1 MNIQTERLAD
11 HTARVMVELDS
22 ERLDQAKQ
30 KAAQRISRQ
39 VNVPGF
45 RKGKAPYRIL
55 VNFVGEQAILDDAV
69 ELLSND
75 VYKEVLVESQLDPY
89 GPGALENF
97 QADPTPT
104 LTFVVPLQPEVEL
117 GEYRAIRFG
126 YEKPSID
133 DDAVNGAMKSL
144 QEQQAV
150 VEESHKPVALGNRV
164 TVDIHSAFVN
174 PEEDEAAKESADE
187 VSKEDAKAEVT
198 EDSTN
203 EAPAEAEAKDA
214 LTWQEDTHQHDHDHE
229 HEHDETVF
237 LHEHDTPVIVDTD
250 HELMPGFAD
259 ALVGANVG
267 DRRTFE
273 LVAPDTDEFKD
284 IAGKTVKFD
293 VVVKKIETM
302 TLPSLNDDLAARLTA
317 EEEKQLSL
325 LELRMR
331 VRENLE
337 TASQERYDTDYSSRV
352 LNAMVEGAKIAFP
365 EAMVVDEVE
374 QFLQQMDQS
383 LRQQGLTLND
393 YMKIYQKTIEDLFN
407 EYRETGEQRLRRSL
421 VMRQLILDEGIS
433 VTEDEVNAEIDRIVG
448 RFDDNRQTSV
458 RKLFGD
464 QAMRENV
471 LNDLLRA
478 RTQERLVAIAKGEAP
493 EITKTGD
500 NEVSE
505 EEQEEGESA

>member
-1 MNIQTERLAD
+1 MRANRFGRDKVLNIQTERLAD
-11 HTARVMVELDS
+11 HTARVMVELDA

-30 KAAQRISRQ
+30 KAAQRISKQ

-69 ELLSND
+69 EHLSND
-75 VYKEVLVESQLDPY
+75 IYKEVLVESKLDPY

-97 QADPTPT
+97 KADPTPT
-104 LTFVVPLQPEVEL
+104 LTFVVPLQPEIDL
-117 GEYRAIRFG
+117 DDYRSIRLD
-126 YEKPSID
+126 YEKPSVD
-133 DDAVNGAMKSL
+133 DAAVNGAMKSL

-150 VEESHKPVALGNRV
+150 IEESHQPVALGNRV

-174 PEEDEAAKESADE
+174 KEETETDNKETS
-187 VSKEDAKAEVT
+187 
-198 EDSTN
+198 
-203 EAPAEAEAKDA
+203 EAPAEEESKEAS
-214 LTWQEDTHQHDHDHE
+214 TWQTDTHE
-229 HEHDETVF
+229 HEHGHDENVF
-237 LHEHDTPVIVDTD
+237 LHEHDTPVIVDAD
-250 HELMPGFAD
+250 HELMPGFSE
-259 ALVGANVG
+259 ALVGANVD

-273 LVAPDTDEFKD
+273 LVAPDDEEYTD

-302 TLPSLNDDLAARLTA
+302 TLPTLNDDLAARLTK
-317 EEEKQLSL
+317 EEAKPLTL

-337 TASQERYDTDYSSRV
+337 TVSQERNDTEYSNRV
-352 LNAMVEGAKIAFP
+352 LNAMVEGATIAFP
-365 EAMVVDEVE
+365 EAMVMNEVE

-393 YMKIYQKTIEDLFN
+393 YMKIYQKTIEDLYS

-421 VMRQLILDEGIS
+421 VMRQLILDEHIM
-433 VTEDEVNAEIDRIVG
+433 VTDDEVNAEIDRIVG

-458 RKLFGD
+458 RKLFSD
-464 QAMRENV
+464 RAMRENV

-478 RTQERLVAIAKGEAP
+478 RVQERMVAIAKGEAP
-493 EITKTGD
+493 EIPKTDD
-500 NEVSE
+500 NEISE
-505 EEQEEGESA
+505 EAQEEGESA

>member
-11 HTARVMVELDS
+11 HTARVMVELDA

-30 KAAQRISRQ
+30 KAAQRISKQ

-45 RKGKAPYRIL
+45 RKGKAPYRII

-75 VYKEVLVESQLDPY
+75 IYKEVLVESQLAPY
-89 GPGALENF
+89 GPGSLEKF
-97 QADPTPT
+97 EADPKPT

-117 GEYRAIRFG
+117 GDYRSIRID
-126 YEKPSID
+126 YEKPAITD
-133 DDAVNGAMKSL
+133 EAVNAALKSL

-150 VEESHKPVALGNRV
+150 IEESHKPVELGNRV
-164 TVDIHSAFVN
+164 TIDIHSAFVDKD
-174 PEEDEAAKESADE
+174 ESEAESEAADE
-187 VSKEDAKAEVT
+187 KPAE
-198 EDSTN
+198 
-203 EAPAEAEAKDA
+203 EAEAAPKDA
-214 LTWQEDTHQHDHDHE
+214 STWQEDTHHDHDHS
-229 HEHDETVF
+229 HDETVF
-237 LHEHDTPVIVDTD
+237 LHEHDTPVIVDEE
-250 HELMPGFAD
+250 HELMPGFAA

-273 LVAPDTDEFKD
+273 LVAPDNEEFAD

-302 TLPSLNDDLAARLTA
+302 TLPALNDELAARLTA
-317 EEEKQLSL
+317 DEEKPLSL

-337 TASQERYDTDYSSRV
+337 TAAQERYDNDYSNRV
-352 LNAMVEGAKIAFP
+352 LDAMIEKATIAFP
-365 EAMVVDEVE
+365 EAMVMDEVE

-393 YMKIYQKTIEDLFN
+393 YMKIYQKSIEDLYN
-407 EYRETGEQRLRRSL
+407 DYREMGEQRLRRSL
-421 VMRQLILDEGIS
+421 VMRQLILDEGIT

-448 RFDDNRQTSV
+448 RFDDNRQSSV

-464 QAMRENV
+464 KAMRENV

-478 RTQERLVAIAKGEAP
+478 RVQERLIAIAKGEAP

-505 EEQEEGESA
+505 EAQEEGESA